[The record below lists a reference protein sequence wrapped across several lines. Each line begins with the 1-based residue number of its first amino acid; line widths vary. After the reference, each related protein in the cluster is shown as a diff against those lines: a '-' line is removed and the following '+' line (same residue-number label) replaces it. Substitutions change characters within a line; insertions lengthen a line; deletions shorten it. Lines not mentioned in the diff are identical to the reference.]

1 MKKIVLFAVLAA
13 LGLSSCLKKDD
24 TYERLKPVMPGLEIC
39 QRARTQNHMALQ
51 PVNAAF
57 RLGMLLAEAGDEED
71 LSRVVYQGGTVIGLL
86 FDNLT
91 TVEKVDNGYRI
102 TFKPDIVGADG
113 FARSG
118 SLLVKTNGV
127 AQLADTDSE
136 HFWEVV
142 PVEFDMRAM
151 VNSSFQTV
159 HLTGGRSSRVYANGD
174 GTYTLVAESIIV
186 GFDQTDYASDWTARI
201 TVEPADGSLKY
212 SACAGK
218 DYKVR
223 GSAEGVTC
231 FSFDSSSPVSLSYQL
246 TDATYRTI
254 TSIRTGTES
263 AALTSS
269 NYSTATFPAREV
281 EIGWSL
287 GDNNRR
293 LQTIRYNGS
302 VVTT

>member
-142 PVEFDMRAM
+142 PEEFDMRAM

-174 GTYTLVAESIIV
+174 GTYALVAESIIV
-186 GFDQTDYASDWTARI
+186 GFDQTDYASDWTARF

-212 SACAGK
+212 LACAGK

-231 FSFDSSSPVSLSYQL
+231 FSFDASSPVSLSYQL
-246 TDATYRTI
+246 TDATYRAI

>member
-1 MKKIVLFAVLAA
+1 MKKIVLFAMCAA

-24 TYERLKPVMPGLEIC
+24 TYERLKPVLPGLEIC

-57 RLGMLLAEAGDEED
+57 RLGMLLSEAGDEED
-71 LSRVVYQGGTVIGLL
+71 LGRVVYQGGTVIGQL

-91 TVEKVDNGYRI
+91 TVEKVDKGYRI
-102 TFKPDIVGADG
+102 AFKPDIVGADG

-118 SLLVKTNGV
+118 SLLVKTNGI

-142 PVEFDMRAM
+142 PEEFEMRTM
-151 VNSSFQTV
+151 VNGSFQTV
-159 HLTGGRSSRVYANGD
+159 LLTGGRSSRVYANGD
-174 GTYTLVAESIIV
+174 GTFTLAAENIIV
-186 GFDQTDYASDWTARI
+186 GFDKSDYSSDWTARF
-201 TVEPADGSLKY
+201 TVEPADASLKY

-218 DYKVR
+218 DFKVK
-223 GSAEGVTC
+223 GSAEGASC
-231 FSFDSSSPVSLSYQL
+231 FSFDASSAVSLSYQL
-246 TDATYRTI
+246 TDATYRVI

-269 NYSTATFPAREV
+269 NYSTTTFPAREV
-281 EIGWSL
+281 EIVWSL
-287 GDNNRR
+287 GDDNRR
-293 LQTIRYNGS
+293 VQTIRYNGS